1 MVSSLNLQVKNRNE
15 ITKQEGNGVIAKLLL
30 ALARLMKKDF
40 SLNLGCR
47 RILNESKFM
56 HVFGKKNIPQ
66 SYISIISFHST
77 LFVL

>member
-40 SLNLGCR
+40 SLNLSCQ

-56 HVFGKKNIPQ
+56 HVFGKKT
-66 SYISIISFHST
+66 YHKVIS
-77 LFVL
+77 LL

>member
-15 ITKQEGNGVIAKLLL
+15 ITNQEGNGVITKLLL

-47 RILNESKFM
+47 RILN
-56 HVFGKKNIPQ
+56 
-66 SYISIISFHST
+66 
-77 LFVL
+77 L